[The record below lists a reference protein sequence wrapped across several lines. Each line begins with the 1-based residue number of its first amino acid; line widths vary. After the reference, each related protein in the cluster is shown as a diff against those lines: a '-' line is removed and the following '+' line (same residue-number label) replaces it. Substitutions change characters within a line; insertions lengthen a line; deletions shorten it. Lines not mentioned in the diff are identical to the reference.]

1 MSSISPAQSGLKPKA
16 LFILN
21 ADAYQRIYGEAENR
35 QIRELVDIIAP
46 PLSRQ
51 EIAEDPSP
59 LKDAEIIISG
69 WGCPTF
75 DETLLN
81 AAPALKAIFYG
92 AGSIKYIV
100 TDAFWKRNI
109 QITTAYEANG
119 IPVAEFTLAQILLG
133 LKGYWQYVRS
143 FKETGIWY
151 EHLSTAGAYGSTVG
165 LISLGM
171 IGRMVAEKLK
181 EYPVKVLAYDPYV
194 KPEVANQLNTHLCPL
209 ETVFAESD
217 VVSLHTPW
225 LPETEGMIRCSH
237 FEAMKPGATFINTAR
252 GAVVNEA
259 EMTEVLQ
266 KRPDIFA
273 LLDVTYPEP
282 PENHSPLKTLPNVVI
297 TPHIA
302 GANTNECKRNGQ
314 YVIAELKRYINGEP
328 LLFAISE
335 QQAKIMA

>member
-1 MSSISPAQSGLKPKA
+1 MLPTSSARSKPKPKG

-21 ADAYQRIYGEAENR
+21 SRDYPRIYGEAEVR
-35 QIRELVDIIAP
+35 EIQELVELYAP
-46 PLSRQ
+46 PQTKETVS
-51 EIAEDPSP
+51 ADPSI
-59 LKDAEIIISG
+59 LKDAEVILSG

-75 DETLLN
+75 DEHLLD
-81 AAPALKAIFYG
+81 AAPALKVILYG

-100 TDAFWKRNI
+100 TEAFWKRNI
-109 QITTAYEANG
+109 QISTAYVAND

-133 LKGYWQYVRS
+133 LKGYWHYVYS
-143 FKETGIWY
+143 FKKDGTWY
-151 EHLSTAGAYGSTVG
+151 EHLTTAGIYGSTVG

-181 EYPVKVLAYDPYV
+181 NYQVKVLAYDPYV
-194 KPEVANQLNTHLCPL
+194 KPEAARQLGVELCPL
-209 ETVFAESD
+209 ETIFAESD

-225 LPETEGMIRCSH
+225 LPETEGMIKGVH
-237 FEAMKPGATFINTAR
+237 FTAMKPSSTFINTAR

-259 EMTEVLQ
+259 EMIEVLC
-266 KRPDIFA
+266 KRPDVFA

-282 PENHSPLKTLPNVVI
+282 PVADSPLQTLPNVVI

-314 YVIAELKRYINGEP
+314 YVIAELKRYLNGEA
-328 LLFAISE
+328 LLFAVTE